1 MYYIILYFTMLYY
14 IILYYII
21 LYCTILC
28 YIILYYFIF
37 YYIILYYIIFML
49 LYYIISLRFTP
60 VFSDCFRCFWLL
72 RILINSESHEPS
84 LYRSYDLCKRIK
96 QVVVAICEYH
106 EYQEFVFSRYF
117 TYVNPYTVSGLS
129 YSNLYSVYWCG
140 REQGNCYKCHSL
152 NDAIY
157 PPSFT
162 LAHRGHHPPSSSPK
176 PRRLGGSEILT
187 LTSALKEALAKGLID
202 LVRTRSPRSKVL
214 APWCEVTHAV
224 GASGM
229 VNGKVTSCGMYHSI
243 VVTTCM

>member
-1 MYYIILYFTMLYY
+1 MLYYIILYYIVLYY

-21 LYCTILC
+21 LYFTIL
-28 YIILYYFIF
+28 
-37 YYIILYYIIFML
+37 YYIILYL
-49 LYYIISLRFTP
+49 CYYIILHHCDLLLCSVI
-60 VFSDCFRCFWLL
+60 VFDVFGYLEFWLTV
-72 RILINSESHEPS
+72 RAMSHRCIVLMTFAKGSNRLSWPYVNIMNIKS
-84 LYRSYDLCKRIK
+84 L
-96 QVVVAICEYH
+96 
-106 EYQEFVFSRYF
+106 FFSRYF
-117 TYVNPYTVSGLS
+117 TYVNPYTVSGFS